1 VRDEPPAS
9 VHQMD
14 VEMKAVAT
22 DLELI
27 DLPRP
32 LRDPMIDLEV
42 PVEAAATN
50 TRSATAKKKTPT

>member
-1 VRDEPPAS
+1 
-9 VHQMD
+9 MD